1 MCSFAPHLFLP
12 PVARH
17 TSNACRWN
25 HQYRHTAR
33 ITRHVLTDTSAQ
45 VEEQR
50 VSGGVNLEYF
60 HAPIGSLYQGLGN
73 VMLRL
78 EPTGQQAVGNT
89 TVLLNAHYDST
100 LGSPGALLS
109 GGCLIASLRF
119 RGNVMLRLEPTGQQA
134 VGNTT
139 VLLNAHC
146 DSTLG
151 SPGTLTMTVTSL

>member
-1 MCSFAPHLFLP
+1 MSVIVKQTA
-12 PVARH
+12 
-17 TSNACRWN
+17 NACRWTV
-25 HQYRHTAR
+25 QYFHTAR
-33 ITRHVLTDTSAQ
+33 IPLHVLTHASGQ

-100 LGSPGALLS
+100 LGSPG
-109 GGCLIASLRF
+109 
-119 RGNVMLRLEPTGQQA
+119 T
-134 VGNTT
+134 
-139 VLLNAHC
+139 H
-146 DSTLG
+146 
-151 SPGTLTMTVTSL
+151 TMTVRSL

>member
-1 MCSFAPHLFLP
+1 MKAHNQFLGW
-12 PVARH
+12 
-17 TSNACRWN
+17 TSI
-25 HQYRHTAR
+25 YIHTAH
-33 ITRHVLTDTSAQ
+33 ITLHVLTHTSAQ

-100 LGSPGALLS
+100 LGSPG
-109 GGCLIASLRF
+109 
-119 RGNVMLRLEPTGQQA
+119 M
-134 VGNTT
+134 
-139 VLLNAHC
+139 
-146 DSTLG
+146 
-151 SPGTLTMTVTSL
+151 LTMTVRSL

>member
-1 MCSFAPHLFLP
+1 MCSFAPILYLSP
-12 PVARH
+12 LASH
-17 TSNACRWN
+17 TTNACRWN
-25 HQYRHTAR
+25 FQYCHTAR
-33 ITRHVLTDTSAQ
+33 IALHVLTHTSAQ

-100 LGSPGALLS
+100 LGSPG
-109 GGCLIASLRF
+109 
-119 RGNVMLRLEPTGQQA
+119 T
-134 VGNTT
+134 
-139 VLLNAHC
+139 H
-146 DSTLG
+146 
-151 SPGTLTMTVTSL
+151 TMTVRSL